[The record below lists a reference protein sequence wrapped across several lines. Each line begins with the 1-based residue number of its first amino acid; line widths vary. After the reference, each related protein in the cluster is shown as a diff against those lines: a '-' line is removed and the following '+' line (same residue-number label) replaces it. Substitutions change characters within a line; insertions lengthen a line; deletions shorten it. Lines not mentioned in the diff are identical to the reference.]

1 MSIPM
6 KIIEEYKKRIQ
17 DRITS
22 LRKDFN
28 SKDNIVKTNNIS
40 ELECYILEDEKK
52 KLMHVKTIY

>member
-6 KIIEEYKKRIQ
+6 NIIEEYKKLIQ

-40 ELECYILEDEKK
+40 ELEC
-52 KLMHVKTIY
+52 